1 MKKLSMILTLLC
13 IACSGYSQVKTEI
26 RGPDSLCVGQNSE
39 YFVKIE
45 RYPNRY
51 LQSDGS
57 AAGILDAGYSPDIIS
72 GTFTYDFRINPQKPI
87 DIRSAKCENPEDD
100 PNLLNNTSQN
110 WAIFPAFSADG
121 NAVTGVSV
129 GTNGIVVAERS
140 GENIS
145 AILYYP
151 VQIIG
156 WIHVAV
162 VFRTDSLFLFLD
174 GKQVKSMELS
184 QDVVRCVS
192 PLLSGGSEPNNFTGD
207 FDEFRLWDR
216 ALTEEEI
223 ELMREKKLLGHVYG
237 LRFYT
242 GFDTGDFQKTSGDL
256 GNAQLSVTGY
266 TTSQLKTSSWD
277 IDLYSGPDIKNLTI
291 FNEHNLSYLWSTG
304 TTNASMDYSPLSGK
318 NMIYV
323 KIYNPL
329 ISKNALFSLIDSIS
343 VTGTL
348 CANTPEEGLVA
359 YYPFNGTAKD
369 ICVFRN
375 DGTVMGAEA
384 CTDMYGAANGALFFD
399 GENDLVRING
409 ALPVA
414 GTLTI
419 SFLAFSLRESGYSVI
434 LNDGGSGSSGSS
446 FILDFQGND
455 IGIKADKD
463 ASLNHD
469 EFVIPELQN
478 LDLVNKWTHVVWVMT
493 PSFSQIYVNGELK
506 VNIFESGSNTG
517 YHNEYSYVGARQG
530 VNSPEDYFKGKLD
543 ELKIYNR
550 KLSDDEIQALY
561 QSYKTGTVKSAH
573 SLEEPNM
580 AKLYV
585 YPNPAT
591 EYVVVDASGLD
602 DFEEDGVRV
611 ISMSGTTLF
620 TGRISSCR
628 NQINVPELKG
638 QGMCIIQVLNPE
650 GAVRASTKIIFK

>member
-13 IACSGYSQVKTEI
+13 IACSGYSQIKTVI
-26 RGPDSLCVGQNSE
+26 KGPDSLCVGQNSE
-39 YFVKIE
+39 YFLNIE
-45 RYPNRY
+45 RYPNKY

-57 AAGILDAGYSPDIIS
+57 VAGMLDAGYSPDVIS
-72 GTFTYDFRINPQKPI
+72 GTFTYDFRINPQKVI
-87 DIRSAKCENPEDD
+87 DIRSVKCEPPEDD

-110 WAIFPAFSADG
+110 WAVFPSVSADG
-121 NAVTGVSV
+121 NAVTGVTV
-129 GTNGIVVAERS
+129 GTNGIIVAERS
-140 GENIS
+140 GGNIS

-151 VQIIG
+151 VQTTG
-156 WIHVAV
+156 WIHVAIA
-162 VFRTDSLFLFLD
+162 FRTDSLFLFLD
-174 GKQVKSMELS
+174 GKQVKSVELS

-192 PLLSGGSEPNNFTGD
+192 PLLSGGSEPDNFTGD

-216 ALTEEEI
+216 ALTGEEV
-223 ELMREKKLLGHVYG
+223 ELVREKKLLGHVYG
-237 LRFYT
+237 LRFYA
-242 GFDTGDFQKTSGDL
+242 GFDSGDFQKTSGDL
-256 GNAQLSVTGY
+256 GNAWLSVTSY
-266 TTSQLKTSSWD
+266 TTSQMKNSAWD
-277 IDLYSGPDIKNLTI
+277 IDMYSGPDIKNLI
-291 FNEHNLSYLWSTG
+291 VFDIHNLSYLWSTG
-304 TTNASMDYSPLSGK
+304 STNASIDYSPLAGK
-318 NMIYV
+318 NTIYV

-329 ISKNALFSLIDSIS
+329 TAKNALFSFIDSIS

-359 YYPFNGTAKD
+359 YYPFSGNAKD
-369 ICVFRN
+369 ESVYRN

-384 CTDMYGAANGALFFD
+384 CTDMHGAANGALFFD

-419 SFLAFSLRESGYSVI
+419 SFLTLSLRESGYSVI

-446 FILDFQGND
+446 FVLDFQGND

-463 ASLNHD
+463 AILNHD
-469 EFVIPELQN
+469 EVVMPELQN

-493 PSFSQIYVNGELK
+493 PSFSKMYVDGVLK
-506 VNIFESGSNTG
+506 VSIFESGSNTG
-517 YHNEYSYVGARQG
+517 YHNEYSYIGARQG
-530 VNSPEDYFKGKLD
+530 VNSPEDYFNGKLD

-550 KLSDDEIQALY
+550 QLTDDEIQALY
-561 QSYKTGTVKSAH
+561 QSYNTGTVKSAH
-573 SLEEPNM
+573 SPEEPKLVN
-580 AKLYV
+580 LYV

-591 EYVVVDASGLD
+591 EYVVIDASGLS

-628 NQINVPELKG
+628 NQINVPSLKG
-638 QGMCIIQVLNPE
+638 QGMCIIQVLSPE
-650 GAVRASTKIIFK
+650 GVVRASTKIIFK